1 MIKKIIVTGGS
12 GFIGSNLVR
21 QLSLSNAWKIYI
33 VDNFKNGRKLLNIS
47 HLPRIELI
55 HFQEFFN
62 FLPDYIER
70 LSPDAV
76 VHLGASSATT
86 QWDGNLL
93 YRRNYI
99 CTKELIDICDESGIP
114 IVYASSASVYGNST
128 SFSENPTNECPINA
142 YACSKLLIDNYVRT
156 NHKNAVGLR
165 FFNVYGPNEFHKNSM
180 ASVILHFY
188 NQAVKNKTIQ
198 VFGSYGD
205 YGPGEHMRDFVYVD
219 DCANSIIDILACF
232 RKGVYNVGTAVART
246 FNDVA
251 ASVIANLDAKSSVEY
266 VNFPLNLEGSY
277 QCYTC
282 ADMSYYSSVYNTK
295 FRSLEEGVTAYL
307 NFLKNI

>member
-1 MIKKIIVTGGS
+1 MMKNIIVTGGS
-12 GFIGSNLVR
+12 GFIGSNLVN
-21 QLSLSNAWKIYI
+21 QLSSSNTWKIYI
-33 VDNFKNGRKLLNIS
+33 VDNFKNGRKLLNIA
-47 HLPRIELI
+47 HLPGIELI

-62 FLPDYIER
+62 SLPEYIDR

-99 CTKELIDICDESGIP
+99 CTKRLIDICDESKIP

-128 SFSENPTNECPINA
+128 SFSETPANECPINA
-142 YACSKLLIDNYVRT
+142 YACSKLLIDNYVR
-156 NHKNAVGLR
+156 NNNKKAVGLR

-180 ASVILHFY
+180 ASVVLHFY
-188 NQAVKNKTIQ
+188 NQAVKSKTIQ
-198 VFGSYGD
+198 VFGSYGN

-219 DCANSIIDILACF
+219 DCVNSIIDILACF
-232 RKGVYNVGTAVART
+232 RKGIYNVGTATART

-251 ASVIANLDAKSSVEY
+251 ASVVSNLEDKPTVEY
-266 VNFPLNLEGSY
+266 VSFPKSLEGSY

-282 ADMSYYSSVYNTK
+282 ADMSNYNLFYNTK
-295 FRSLEEGVTAYL
+295 FRSLEEGITAYL
-307 NFLKNI
+307 NSLKSI